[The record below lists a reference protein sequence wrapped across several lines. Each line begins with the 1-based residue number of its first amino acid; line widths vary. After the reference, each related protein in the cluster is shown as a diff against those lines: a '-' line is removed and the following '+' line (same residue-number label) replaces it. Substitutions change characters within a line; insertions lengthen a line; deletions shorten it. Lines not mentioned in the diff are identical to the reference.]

1 VRYSEIL
8 GLYEN
13 FKPAYDLTDE
23 IKNGWKQFIP
33 VDSFIDLLSSFLEA
47 LESSDPRTKRSIW
60 LQGKYGVGKSHA
72 TSVVKHLLWDPW
84 EDIEEFVD
92 QLGNVKP
99 QLQKKLENFRHRN
112 RVFPVVLKVV
122 VLSMM
127 DSHSSGQY
135 RML

>member
-47 LESSDPRTKRSIW
+47 LESSDPRTKRSIGFKVSMVLERVT
-60 LQGKYGVGKSHA
+60 LQA
-72 TSVVKHLLWDPW
+72 L
-84 EDIEEFVD
+84 
-92 QLGNVKP
+92 
-99 QLQKKLENFRHRN
+99 
-112 RVFPVVLKVV
+112 
-122 VLSMM
+122 
-127 DSHSSGQY
+127 
-135 RML
+135 